1 MENKLSFV
9 KPTTAEQK
17 IIDMYNKLI
26 CNQYKEAIMNRH
38 LKTIAYPCVHC
49 TKKEYEELIRDK
61 LLEWGY
67 KTDHIS
73 SDFSYFDTVVTNCTG
88 VFGLVTN
95 ARFNSTDCSRYLCY
109 SISEFLKAA
118 KEKAIE
124 EGLYK
129 EKFGNT
135 ALQAAIKNNLN
146 MQITSKFKVGDT
158 VRVKHRK
165 GEMSDYRIF
174 YTDEMSKLVG
184 DVFKVVAVL
193 PLSSTKSWE
202 YNKTPFSFTKKYKYD
217 EEPFYYILED
227 NAYYWPSE
235 ALELVK
241 FNMVNPYAEFK
252 LEEKET
258 SKKVELK
265 VVVKKHN
272 KLSTYLNKKL
282 FNILK

>member
-17 IIDMYNKLI
+17 IIDMYNKSI
-26 CNQYKEAIMNRH
+26 RNQYKEAIMNRH
-38 LKTIAYPCVHC
+38 LKAIAYPCVHC
-49 TKKEYEELIRDK
+49 TKKEYKELIRDK

-67 KTDHIS
+67 KTDCVF
-73 SDFSYFDTVVTNCTG
+73 SDFSYFDTIVTNCTG
-88 VFGLVTN
+88 VFGLVMNT
-95 ARFNSTDCSRYLCY
+95 RFNSTDCSRYLCY
-109 SISEFLKAA
+109 SVSEFLKDA

-158 VRVKHRK
+158 VRVKRRK
-165 GEMSDYRIF
+165 GEMSDYMMF
-174 YTDEMSKLVG
+174 YTDGMTEFVG
-184 DVFKVVAVL
+184 DIFKVVAVL
-193 PLSSTKSWE
+193 PLSFTRKCK
-202 YNKTPFSFTKKYKYD
+202 YN
-217 EEPFYYILED
+217 EEPFYYILKD

-241 FNMVNPYAEFK
+241 FNMVNPYSEFK